1 MVNKRIAYCTPSLYI
16 AGGIERVLT
25 TKMNYLADV
34 AGYDVWVVLT
44 DGKGKEPYFP
54 LSDKIHVVNLDIN
67 FEEVWHHGFLGKI
80 PVYLKKQVSYR
91 RKLKQ
96 ALVKIKPDI
105 TVTTL
110 RREINFITSL
120 NDGSK
125 KVGEMH
131 INRSHYRNFE
141 GNDSNAVKK
150 VFAKV
155 WMRSLVRKLKK
166 LDSFVV
172 LTDEDKNNW
181 KELDN
186 VVAIPN
192 PLNVPPSIESTLHNK
207 KVVAAGRYCHEKG
220 FDLLLQAWAMVAKRH
235 PDWKLEIYGGG
246 NSEDYKRMAVECGV
260 GDSASINPATNN
272 IYEKFADASIFVL
285 SSRFE
290 GFGLV
295 LIEAMA
301 TKLPVVSFA
310 CPYGPRAIVSDGEDG
325 FLVENGNVPLL
336 ADKICYLIEHED
348 ARLRMGEKAKL
359 KASHYRVDNI
369 MCRWIDL
376 FDGL

>member
-1 MVNKRIAYCTPSLYI
+1 MVNKKIAYCTPSLYI

-34 AGYDVWVVLT
+34 AGCDVWVILT

-54 LSDKIHVVNLDIN
+54 LSSKIHVVNLDVN
-67 FEEVWHHGFLGKI
+67 FEELWHLGFLSKI
-80 PVYLKKQVSYR
+80 PVYLKKQAMYK

-110 RREINFITSL
+110 RREINFITSF

-125 KVGEMH
+125 KIGEMH
-131 INRSHYRNFE
+131 VNRSHFRNFE
-141 GNDSNAVKK
+141 GNDTNVVKK

-155 WMRSLVRKLKK
+155 WMHNLVGKLKR
-166 LDSFVV
+166 LDRFVV
-172 LTDEDKNNW
+172 LTDEDRNNW

-186 VVAIPN
+186 VAVIPN
-192 PLNVPPSIESTLHNK
+192 PLNMPPSIESTLHNK
-207 KVVAAGRYCHEKG
+207 KAVAAGRYCHEKG
-220 FDLLLQAWAMVAKRH
+220 FDLLLKAWAMVTKRH

-246 NSEDYKRMAVECGV
+246 NRDDYDRMAVECSV
-260 GDSASINPATNN
+260 GDRASLNPATDK

-325 FLVENGNVPLL
+325 ILVDDGNVPLL
-336 ADKICYLIEHED
+336 ADKICYLIEHE
-348 ARLRMGEKAKL
+348 AERMRMGENAKL
-359 KASHYRVDNI
+359 KASRYHVDDI
-369 MCRWIDL
+369 MRRWIDL